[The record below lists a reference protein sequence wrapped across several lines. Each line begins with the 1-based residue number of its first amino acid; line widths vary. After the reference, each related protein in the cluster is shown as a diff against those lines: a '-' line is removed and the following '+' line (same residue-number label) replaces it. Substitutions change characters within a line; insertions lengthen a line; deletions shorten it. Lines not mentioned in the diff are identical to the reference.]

1 MSTLRAI
8 RQIARSGD
16 TERAWQLFEGA
27 GLTDAGRDAD
37 ILTLKGRLLKDRAIK
52 AAGAER
58 SSFLLAAQ
66 SAYMEAASLLPA
78 TYPLINA
85 ATIALLDGRKDRA
98 QSLAAETITMLD
110 SGAHEPETPYWLG
123 ATRAEALLLLG
134 LDEEARTTLAA
145 AIARA
150 PAAWEDHASTLR
162 HLRLI
167 LDALGRP
174 AEWLDAHRPPPA
186 LHFSGI
192 VLIGPDETAIKA
204 TIEEALD
211 QIRPGFAFGALAAGA
226 DIIIAETLAA
236 RHAQLHIVLPC
247 SVAAFRRHSVQP
259 FGEQWERRFDAL
271 LDVAE
276 TVETIGEFDGVSEA
290 GIVVADEIAMGLA
303 IRQASILESSAA
315 ALRIGAP
322 LAARPANAMLDA
334 AWVNQEL
341 PVHVVPV
348 QREGELSGPPFATHV
363 REAMIAIE
371 SGNDP
376 SPFVA
381 QGGALA
387 GNHAGHVLL
396 SFTEPAAA
404 AKAAIS
410 CVVKLRSGALALDY
424 HAFDPA
430 EPAADRFELVTAA
443 AAAAAPGSI
452 VLTRHMAL
460 ALALE
465 TPELHPEALG
475 EVATSIG
482 DIALSSLD
490 RRARPN

>member
-27 GLTDAGRDAD
+27 GLTQAGCDVD

-52 AAGAER
+52 TMGAER
-58 SSFLLAAQ
+58 SSFLVAAQ

-98 QSLAAETITMLD
+98 QSLAAETIAMLD

-134 LDEEARTTLAA
+134 RNEEARATLAD

-167 LDALGRP
+167 LDALEQP

-192 VLIGPDETAIKA
+192 VLIGRDETAIRTA
-204 TIEEALD
+204 VEEALD

-226 DIIIAETLAA
+226 DIIIAEALVA
-236 RHAQLHIVLPC
+236 RGAQLHVVLPC
-247 SVAAFRRHSVQP
+247 TIPAFRRLSVLP
-259 FGEQWERRFDAL
+259 FGDHWERRFDAL
-271 LDVAE
+271 IAVAE
-276 TVETIGEFDGVSEA
+276 TVETIGELDSVSEA
-290 GIVVADEIAMGLA
+290 GIIVADEVAMGLA
-303 IRQASILESSAA
+303 IRQASILETTAA
-315 ALRIGAP
+315 ALRIGMP
-322 LAARPANAMLDA
+322 LAARPANTILDA
-334 AWVNQEL
+334 AWSKQEF
-341 PVHVVPV
+341 PMHVVPI
-348 QREGELSGPPFATHV
+348 QREDDLAGPPFTSHV
-363 REAMIAIE
+363 REALIAIA

-376 SPFVA
+376 APLVA
-381 QGGALA
+381 QGGEVV
-387 GNHAGHVLL
+387 GSHAGHAVL

-404 AKAAIS
+404 ARAA
-410 CVVKLRSGALALDY
+410 LGFAGTLGRGAIAIDY
-424 HAFDPA
+424 HAFDPTEPPA
-430 EPAADRFELVTAA
+430 ERVELVTAA
-443 AAAAAPGSI
+443 ATAAMPGSI

-465 TPELHPEALG
+465 TPELRPEALG

-490 RRARPN
+490 RRDQS